1 MSRLPQPPDLK
12 EKVILTWM
20 FSEGKSR
27 NSSHEIYQECHKED
41 VSILE
46 SGGEGSTPNRKNPQ
60 P

>member
-1 MSRLPQPPDLK
+1 MSRLPQPPDPK

-46 SGGEGSTPNRKNPQ
+46 SGGG
-60 P
+60 